1 MAWVGQTLKRLIVLI
16 LPLVCCAADPAG
28 AHHSFAAY
36 VRTVSRTIEG
46 SVKEFSWSNPHVKL
60 VIMAEGPDGV
70 AKPWSF
76 EGGSVNRLALNGFT
90 RGMIAPGDK
99 VTVSYNPRRDRGAGG
114 FFFGIK
120 SPNGKTYSTERSRGP
135 TRGGA
140 EEG

>member
-1 MAWVGQTLKRLIVLI
+1 MKQLI
-16 LPLVCCAADPAG
+16 LLILCLCSSGAVPAK

-36 VRTVSRTIEG
+36 VRTVSRSIEG

-60 VIMAEGPDGV
+60 VIMVVGPDGI

-76 EGGSVNRLALNGFT
+76 EGGSVNRLAINGFT
-90 RGMIAPGDK
+90 RAMVAPGDK
-99 VTVSYNPRRDRGAGG
+99 VTVSYNPRRDGGTGG
-114 FFFGIK
+114 FFVGIK
-120 SPNGKTYSTERSRGP
+120 APNGKTYNTERTRGP